1 MKGACPPQ
9 HSLFTI
15 HVHSDNR
22 INHQQQSVF
31 HRDSN
36 VTSLFVTNRRMVDIS
51 VEGLS
56 FARRG
61 SDKHHKLRVRV
72 NLGQVVGLL
81 PTCTNSGFAST
92 WFVNEH
98 KQHHEGRMA
107 CGVHEIQ
114 KPGTG

>member
-9 HSLFTI
+9 HSLFTR

-31 HRDSN
+31 HRESH

-61 SDKHHKLRVRV
+61 SDKPHKLRVRV
-72 NLGQVVGLL
+72 NLGQVVGF
-81 PTCTNSGFAST
+81 PPASNSGFAST

-107 CGVHEIQ
+107 CGAHQIQ
-114 KPGTG
+114 KSGTG